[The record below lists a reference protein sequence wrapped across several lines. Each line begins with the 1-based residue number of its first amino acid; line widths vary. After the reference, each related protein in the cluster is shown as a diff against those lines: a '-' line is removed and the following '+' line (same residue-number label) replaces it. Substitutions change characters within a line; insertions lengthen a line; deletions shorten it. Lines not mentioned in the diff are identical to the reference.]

1 MSALGSEL
9 AAEEGEE
16 VSYAEPEGIMRSE
29 ALKTPALWG
38 VCFIAFALSASCQG
52 SFRRRRPI
60 LQISATVRER
70 LQYLSA

>member
-1 MSALGSEL
+1 MRALGSEL

-38 VCFIAFALSASCQG
+38 VCLSPS
-52 SFRRRRPI
+52 
-60 LQISATVRER
+60 L
-70 LQYLSA
+70 